1 MGATFNGTG
10 TYFSIQNEKGILKR
24 GEKPVHY
31 LCEGFLGLG
40 SRLTALRE
48 PPTAAAERP
57 AAD

>member
-1 MGATFNGTG
+1 MGGSKALTG
-10 TYFSIQNEKGILKR
+10 GGGVNDMGILKI